1 MAPDS
6 LAMTIKHMPKPGPG
20 SYNESLKPI
29 SRQPASYSIRPRIN
43 GTSPNRNV
51 GPGSYSPQ
59 QRAFSPSFSMRS
71 RTSDQ
76 KQRFINEAANV
87 GPGKYDAPS
96 SIKQNSGFTIGERMD
111 YRGVNGFC

>member
-1 MAPDS
+1 MSYKTVQPDSPSFTIRGKVVAPDS
-6 LAMTIKHMPKPGPG
+6 LAMTIKHMSKPGPG

-29 SRQPASYSIRPRIN
+29 SRQPVAYSIRPRISN
-43 GTSPNRNV
+43 PSPNRNV

-76 KQRFINEAANV
+76 K
-87 GPGKYDAPS
+87 
-96 SIKQNSGFTIGERMD
+96 
-111 YRGVNGFC
+111 